1 MRCVHLIR
9 QRKHAARDCRLDY
22 IRPNSH
28 LEADRFAHRVG
39 PVSDSICHIWF
50 RSEKSVAKAGCF
62 VRTAP
67 HAGHASL
74 ACMHDG
80 AFDVLVIENHM
91 PEGSGLAIAERLR
104 RYCPHLQVVRMCDTG
119 TTIANAGIA
128 LVRPFD
134 ADDLIRAM
142 ADAADL
148 AQMRRGATSR

>member
-1 MRCVHLIR
+1 MLSKFP
-9 QRKHAARDCRLDY
+9 RKGRHPACDDAELTPMSSVLFVSHDADLCAVAARVL
-22 IRPNSH
+22 
-28 LEADRFAHRVG
+28 
-39 PVSDSICHIWF
+39 
-50 RSEKSVAKAGCF
+50 AKAGCF